1 MAVEV
6 VPIVESPV
14 VPDVAVVPQPTENGV
29 HGESSV
35 ETLFLPGE
43 KPLSPVHVTPIVD
56 NVGGMEVTSEPD
68 TIIAPQPMSIATTME
83 EEEDELSASLIKPA
97 TVPNK
102 QPAKKASFTL
112 KLKKTEK

>member
-68 TIIAPQPMSIATTME
+68 TTIAPSITTTTME